1 MLFLILQNSQLVSI
15 KKYKKVYFSILFY
28 RIEFFLLKNKIVSNK
43 QMSKVQLLSNG
54 MYVDSAF
61 QAILKNKPC
70 FLIWRVEHMQLTVV
84 PKDSYGT
91 FFKGD
96 TYLVYSSTDSLGKS
110 ATQHIHLWI
119 GADSTTVKT
128 HIYITEI

>member
-1 MLFLILQNSQLVSI
+1 
-15 KKYKKVYFSILFY
+15 
-28 RIEFFLLKNKIVSNK
+28 
-43 QMSKVQLLSNG
+43 MSKVQLLSNG

-61 QAILKNKPC
+61 QAILKGKPC
-70 FLIWRVEHMQLTVV
+70 FLIWRVEHMQLTAV

-96 TYLVYSSTDSLGKS
+96 TYLVYSSADSLNKS

-119 GADSTTVKT
+119 GADSTTVSILLIP
-128 HIYITEI
+128 IYINIGNEII